1 MNYIKARLNNLLERK
16 KAVTV
21 VATATAIT
29 PVITIIPDLRSSSAS
44 NQPKHRTM
52 SISMIAS
59 LIRDCQSDVRK
70 VAANIIETQKF
81 NTLPQL
87 VSREE
92 IDRKVLD
99 NNEKLLFIGLRDLS
113 KRKYHPEI
121 AATDRA
127 KNMRTGFDYLVNGI
141 LGPAIYAVEARRDP
155 KAKDNDEE
163 SILYAYNQALEYS
176 KTNDKKGVVLR
187 MTLKAD
193 ARVISYYEF
202 LKLLKLNNTQIRGDL
217 SNNPGFAQ
225 YLNLFLNTPTLVA
238 IAQGYDAIV
247 NIPDGS
253 VVILNRGALRIQK
266 TNATVKNAM
275 YAQVMIEIEAEL
287 QKEREKKEAAEKKK
301 KEQEKRQREQE
312 KKIAEKKLVN
322 QENETLPTV
331 EKSFERKILRSPAY
345 ANELFTFDNN
355 LIEQVI
361 LRQDLNQ
368 SEKNEILEF
377 VVAYNSADDGN
388 KEMLSYQLK
397 AMLN

>member
-1 MNYIKARLNNLLERK
+1 MNYIQARLNNLLERK

-29 PVITIIPDLRSSSAS
+29 PVVTIIPDLRSSSAS

-70 VAANIIETQKF
+70 VAANIIESQKF

-99 NNEKLLFIGLRDLS
+99 NNEKLLFVGLRDLS
-113 KRKYHPEI
+113 KRKYNPEI
-121 AATDRA
+121 SASDRA

-141 LGPAIYAVEARRDP
+141 LGPAIYAVEARRDA

-163 SILYAYNQALEYS
+163 AILYAYNQALEYS

-187 MTLKAD
+187 MTLKSD

-217 SNNPGFAQ
+217 ANNPGFAQ

-247 NIPDGS
+247 DIPDGS
-253 VVILNRGALRIQK
+253 VIILNRGALRIQK

-275 YAQVMIEIEAEL
+275 YAQVMIEVEAEL

-312 KKIAEKKLVN
+312 KKLAEKKLLS
-322 QENETLPTV
+322 QENEAMSKV
-331 EKSFERKILRSPAY
+331 EKSFE
-345 ANELFTFDNN
+345 LFSFDNN
-355 LIEQVI
+355 LIEQII
-361 LRQDLNQ
+361 LRQDLDQ

-377 VVAYNSADDGN
+377 VVAYNSTDNHN
-388 KEMLSYQLK
+388 KEILSHQLK
-397 AMLN
+397 AMLS

>member
-1 MNYIKARLNNLLERK
+1 MNYIQARLNNLLERK

-29 PVITIIPDLRSSSAS
+29 PIITIIPDLRSSSAS

-99 NNEKLLFIGLRDLS
+99 NNEKLLFVGLRDLS
-113 KRKYHPEI
+113 KRKYNPEI
-121 AATDRA
+121 AASDRA
-127 KNMRTGFDYLVNGI
+127 KNIRTGFDYLVNGI
-141 LGPAIYAVEARRDP
+141 LGPAIYAVEARRDL

-163 SILYAYNQALEYS
+163 AILYAYNQALEYS

-187 MTLKAD
+187 VALKAD

-247 NIPDGS
+247 DIPDGS

-266 TNATVKNAM
+266 TNATTKNAM
-275 YAQVMIEIEAEL
+275 YAQVMIEVEAEL
-287 QKEREKKEAAEKKK
+287 QKEREKKEAADKKK

-312 KKIAEKKLVN
+312 KKLAEKKLLN
-322 QENETLPTV
+322 QENEAFPKM
-331 EKSFERKILRSPAY
+331 EKSFDRKTLRSPSY
-345 ANELFTFDNN
+345 ATDLFTFDDN
-355 LIEQVI
+355 LIEQI
-361 LRQDLNQ
+361 ISREDLNQ

-377 VVAYNSADDGN
+377 VVAYNSIDNEN
-388 KEMLSYQLK
+388 KELLSHQLK
-397 AMLN
+397 AML